1 MLTGWMRPT
10 CIARFLSHPIV
21 NIRFAS
27 LAWGVLSSICRV
39 SAQSADDEV
48 ARLQPAHPRMK
59 PLATRM
65 RPAVVVARGMPARLE
80 RRVALASTRLQRTVP
95 ADATEECVLL

>member
-48 ARLQPAHPRMK
+48 ARLQPRMK
-59 PLATRM
+59 PLATSM